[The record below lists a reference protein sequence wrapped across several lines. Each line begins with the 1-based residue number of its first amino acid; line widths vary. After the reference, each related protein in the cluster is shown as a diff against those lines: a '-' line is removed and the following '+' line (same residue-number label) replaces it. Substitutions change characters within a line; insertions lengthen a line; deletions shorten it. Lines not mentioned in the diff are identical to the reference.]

1 MANGNGENN
10 YISWRFLTPVLLTA
24 LLGVGSWFAKGVR
37 ADVDQLKTEQVTQ
50 KAVVDLRIQALE
62 SQIAGV
68 RAAQERNNRL
78 LVKIAARMGIEVA
91 E

>member
-1 MANGNGENN
+1 MPNGTDNN
-10 YISWRFLTPVLLTA
+10 YISWRFLTPVLLTV

-37 ADVDQLKTEQVTQ
+37 ADVDQLKTEQATQ
-50 KAVVDLRIQALE
+50 KAAVDLRVQALE

>member
-1 MANGNGENN
+1 MANQDGENN
-10 YISWRFLTPVLLTA
+10 YISWRFLTPVLLTI

-37 ADVDQLKTEQVTQ
+37 ADVDQLKTEQATQ
-50 KAVVDLRIQALE
+50 KAVVDLRVQALE

>member
-1 MANGNGENN
+1 MPNGTDNN
-10 YISWRFLTPVLLTA
+10 YISWRFLTPVLLTV

-37 ADVDQLKTEQVTQ
+37 ADVDQLKTEQATQ
-50 KAVVDLRIQALE
+50 KAVVDLRVQALE